1 MSSAVVT
8 RDFGPCPS
16 GDFQARQECGIATEA
31 DFVRK
36 EKMGPRVAPE
46 LVQRIDV
53 ALNKV
58 DSARSALDATMDS
71 RAPLNSRRAA
81 NAELRHSFDAA
92 DACLREATVVAKARS
107 RHDWAHWRKRLSD
120 LDTQRQIHLIAEMDA
135 EGILRINS
143 IRAIDTGMSGP
154 DIGEMQHGDSKPP
167 GSPATYGLDVEAILQ
182 AE

>member
-1 MSSAVVT
+1 M
-8 RDFGPCPS
+8 
-16 GDFQARQECGIATEA
+16 
-31 DFVRK
+31 RK

-53 ALNKV
+53 ALDKV
-58 DSARSALDATMDS
+58 NSARSAFDATIAS

-81 NAELRHSFDAA
+81 STELRRSFDAA

-120 LDTQRQIHLIAEMDA
+120 LDTRRQIHLIAELDA
-135 EGILRINS
+135 GNILRTNS

-182 AE
+182 AH